1 MEILQ
6 IAGIAVSGMILVS
19 FIRAFKPELAIY
31 AVIATVIIILV
42 ISMQQLTAVF
52 QFLKSVYDEMTY
64 GKEYFP
70 IIIKVLVVAYV
81 ADFTAQLC
89 NDAGETSIGS
99 KVELAGKIIIFYL
112 SLPVLVSVLEL
123 VGSVI

>member
-19 FIRAFKPELAIY
+19 LVRAFKPEFAIY
-31 AVIATVIIILV
+31 IVLATVIVIL
-42 ISMQQLTAVF
+42 ILCMTQLTAVF
-52 QFLKSVYDEMTY
+52 QFLKSVYDEMSY
-64 GKEYFP
+64 GKDYFP
-70 IIIKVLVVAYV
+70 IIIKVLVVAYL

-89 NDAGETSIGS
+89 IDAGEKSIGN

-112 SLPVLVSVLEL
+112 SLPILVSILEL
-123 VGSVI
+123 VNSMI

>member
-6 IAGIAVSGMILVS
+6 IAGIAVSGMIMVSLV
-19 FIRAFKPELAIY
+19 RAIKPEYAIY
-31 AVIATVIIILV
+31 VVIATVIVILILCV
-42 ISMQQLTAVF
+42 TQLTAVF
-52 QFLKSVYDEMTY
+52 QFLKSVYDDMSY

-70 IIIKVLVVAYV
+70 IIIKVLVVAYL

-112 SLPVLVSVLEL
+112 SLPILVSILEL
-123 VGSVI
+123 VNSMI

>member
-6 IAGIAVSGMILVS
+6 ITGIAVSGMIIVSLVRV
-19 FIRAFKPELAIY
+19 IKPEFAIY
-31 AVIATVIIILV
+31 IVIATVIVILV
-42 ISMQQLTAVF
+42 LCITQLTAVF
-52 QFLKSVYDEMTY
+52 QFLKSVYDDMTY

-70 IIIKVLVVAYV
+70 IIIKVLVVAYL

-89 NDAGETSIGS
+89 NDAGEKAIGN

-112 SLPVLVSVLEL
+112 SLPILISILEL
-123 VGSVI
+123 VNSMI

>member
-6 IAGIAVSGMILVS
+6 IAGIAVSGMIMVSLV
-19 FIRAFKPELAIY
+19 RAFKPEFAIY
-31 AVIATVIIILV
+31 IVIATVIVILILCV
-42 ISMQQLTAVF
+42 TELTAVF
-52 QFLKSVYDEMTY
+52 QFLKSVYNEMSY

-70 IIIKVLVVAYV
+70 IIIKVLVVAYL

-89 NDAGETSIGS
+89 NDAGEASIGN

-112 SLPVLVSVLEL
+112 SLPILVSILEL
-123 VGSVI
+123 VNSMI

>member
-6 IAGIAVSGMILVS
+6 IAGIAVSGMLIVSLV
-19 FIRAFKPELAIY
+19 RAFKPEFAIY
-31 AVIATVIIILV
+31 VVIATVITILL
-42 ISMQQLTAVF
+42 ISLQQLTSVF

-70 IIIKVLVVAYV
+70 IIIKVLVVAYL

-89 NDAGETSIGS
+89 NDAGESSIGS
-99 KVELAGKIIIFYL
+99 KVELAGKIIIFYI
-112 SLPVLVSVLEL
+112 SLPVLISVLEL
-123 VGSVI
+123 VNSLL